1 MFGLFGIIAFALG
14 VAPLVLAA
22 LAFRQSA
29 RLSARLGVLE
39 RTIDDLAAAVRRATR
54 GNGEANSSSPE
65 RVTPAAPPVVVASL
79 PPSPPTTSPAKP
91 KSDDTAVPPSPPS
104 PPIILP
110 GRATGPASPGFEER
124 LGTRWAVWTGGA
136 ALAIGGLFLVRYSIE
151 AGLLGPGVR
160 VILGALLALALL
172 AAGEWLRRADLKVQ
186 IATLPQAH
194 IPSVL
199 TAAGT
204 IIAFGT
210 IYAAHALY
218 GFIGPTLAFV
228 LLGATALLALVG
240 AALHGP
246 WLAGLGLIGAY
257 ATPMLISSDTSN
269 PWPVVLYLAVIAA
282 AAYALARLRH
292 WLWLAYAAVAGA
304 CAWGLLLTPN
314 SPASVAEF
322 GRAAQVF
329 VLSQLLLAAFFLAI
343 EPHARVRDADATPDR
358 VATLAL
364 SALAAVAGVVIA
376 APDMFM
382 WGTVPFALAVIA
394 ILSACA
400 WRSAPSAVSTL
411 LAGAVGIVAMLAW
424 PDLAVLPEPT
434 LTAPDRIGLL
444 RLPDNVAQF
453 FSFAALAALIPSG
466 IAGLRLWRGRLLPPS
481 TAILYAAA
489 TVLPFVA
496 SLVLAY
502 GRVTLFDTSIPFAL
516 VAALLAIG
524 FAIATEAFHRADTAY
539 SVPAYN
545 IGSGSLATGAIAA
558 LSLGLVMCLER
569 GYLTVA
575 LALTAA
581 GAATIA
587 RQRDIPA
594 LRWAVVGLG
603 LIVLG
608 RVVYDPRIMGG
619 DVGTT
624 PILNWLLLGYG
635 VPAAAFWFAARQL
648 EPRGTDLAL
657 RLADSLAVIFAGL
670 LAFFQIRHL
679 TNGGDVLAPGSG
691 HVEAGLQTFVALAM
705 SYALARMTASRAN
718 RVFDMASL
726 VFGTIALAVAAV
738 GLAVIFNPALTGE
751 PVTGAPLFGSLLVG
765 YALPGIAA
773 LFVARHT
780 RSMRPDWYV
789 RAAGCLGVGLLT
801 MYATLAVR
809 QSFQGSSVDI
819 WQVTSDAEHWSY
831 SAAWLTLGI
840 AFLGYGLLRGSL
852 EARAASAGLIVL
864 AALKVTLFDLA
875 GIGGLWRALS
885 FLFLGAVLIGIGLV
899 YQRLIFA
906 RPTPPPE

>member
-1 MFGLFGIIAFALG
+1 MFGLFGLIALALT
-14 VAPLVLAA
+14 VAPLVLAT

-29 RLSARLGVLE
+29 RLSTRIGLLE
-39 RTIDDLAAAVRRATR
+39 RTVDDLAAAVRRVAR
-54 GNGEANSSSPE
+54 GDDVAIAPAPAPV
-65 RVTPAAPPVVVASL
+65 VTPAAAPPVGVASP
-79 PPSPPTTSPAKP
+79 PPSPPATST
-91 KSDDTAVPPSPPS
+91 SDGTAVPPSPPS
-104 PPIILP
+104 TPIAAPLK
-110 GRATGPASPGFEER
+110 GPSAPGFEER

-186 IATLPQAH
+186 LAMLPQAH

-257 ATPMLISSDTSN
+257 ATPILISSDTSN
-269 PWPVVLYLAVIAA
+269 PWPVVLYLAVVAT
-282 AAYALARLRH
+282 AAYALARLRQ
-292 WLWLAYAAVAGA
+292 WLWLAVAAVVGA
-304 CAWGLLLTPN
+304 CAWGLLLTPS

-322 GRAAQVF
+322 GRAAQIF

-343 EPHARVRDADATPDR
+343 EPHARQRDADATPDR

-376 APDMFM
+376 APDMFV
-382 WGTVPFALAVIA
+382 WGAVPFALAIIA
-394 ILSACA
+394 IFSACA
-400 WRSAPSAVSTL
+400 WRSAPAAVSAL
-411 LAGAVGIVAMLAW
+411 LAGAVGMVAILAW
-424 PDLAVLPEPT
+424 PDLAVPPEPT

-453 FSFAALAALIPSG
+453 FSFATLAALIPSLV
-466 IAGLRLWRGRLLPPS
+466 AGYRLWRGPLLPPS
-481 TAILYAAA
+481 TAMLYGAA
-489 TVLPFVA
+489 TVLPILVA
-496 SLVLAY
+496 LALAY
-502 GRVTLFDTSIPFAL
+502 LRVTQFDTSIPFAL
-516 VAALLAIG
+516 VAALLTIG
-524 FAIATEAFHRADTAY
+524 FAIAAEAFHRADTAY
-539 SVPAYN
+539 SAPAFN
-545 IGSGSLATGAIAA
+545 IGAGSLATGAIAA
-558 LSLGLVMCLER
+558 LSLALVMSLER

-594 LRWAVVGLG
+594 LRWAVAGLG

-608 RVVYDPRIMGG
+608 RVGYDPRIMGG

-635 VPAAAFWFAARQL
+635 VPALAFWFAARQL

-670 LAFFQIRHL
+670 LAFFEIRHL
-679 TNGGDVLAPGSG
+679 TNSGDVLAPGSG
-691 HVEAGLQTFVALAM
+691 HVEAGLQTFVALAI
-705 SYALARMTASRAN
+705 SFAVARMTASRAN
-718 RVFDMASL
+718 RVFDVASL
-726 VFGTIALAVAAV
+726 AFGVIALSIAAL
-738 GLAVIFNPALTGE
+738 GLAVVFNPALTGE
-751 PVTGAPLFGSLLVG
+751 AVTGTPLFGSLLVG
-765 YALPGIAA
+765 YALPGLAA

-780 RSMRPDWYV
+780 RLLRPGWYV

-801 MYATLAVR
+801 LYATLAVR
-809 QSFQGSSVDI
+809 QSFQGSSIDI
-819 WQVTSDAEHWSY
+819 WHLTSDAEHWSY
-831 SAAWLTLGI
+831 SAVWLTLGI

-875 GIGGLWRALS
+875 GIGGIWRALS

-906 RPTPPPE
+906 RPAPPPA